1 MSDARDVWIQQL
13 AIAQHEEALRDKRDE
28 ALRRLQ
34 DVVHLQTAVQAWA
47 HDVGVVERGGDPLCG
62 SSGGQMVRAEARV
75 TCPKCRELMEMLP
88 RRDDEIRREEALRR
102 LQSAQEL
109 FGRGDQQQWHRYER
123 DDGRDVS
130 QTVFAVWDSGAKSLF
145 SGMENTALFTRP
157 EAEVEL
163 TRLMQDADANSYEI
177 GALLHAMES
186 RG

>member
-1 MSDARDVWIQQL
+1 MTFDWYVLTIILLAAKYPYARGYYDPRWEWIDAI
-13 AIAQHEEALRDKRDE
+13 EAEVGRLRARAADE
-28 ALRRLQ
+28 
-34 DVVHLQTAVQAWA
+34 
-47 HDVGVVERGGDPLCG
+47 
-62 SSGGQMVRAEARV
+62 
-75 TCPKCRELMEMLP
+75 P

-123 DDGRDVS
+123 GDGRDVS
-130 QTVFAVWDSGAKSLF
+130 QTVFAVWDSGARALF

-163 TRLMQDADANSYEI
+163 ARLMRDADVNSYEI
-177 GALLHAMES
+177 GALLHALERS